1 MKEYFARFKYL
12 YITLVVI
19 LVVTIAATAVYMT
32 KQKAAAANKGKRMN
46 TECLTDERV
55 FDYADMLTD
64 TTSAINNLLDAVCD
78 LTDVDPY
85 EAYKTYVMQVASYM
99 AEREAEDSIGI
110 MVDPFSIMIIA
121 LIVAVS
127 YVLVN
132 LKKQEGKRTTTAST
146 YVERTPVMNNQVD
159 QFMTKSVTKRKI
171 ETSSS
176 SGGGGHSGGGGGHHV
191 SSGGHSHGGGGR
203 HR

>member
-1 MKEYFARFKYL
+1 
-12 YITLVVI
+12 
-19 LVVTIAATAVYMT
+19 
-32 KQKAAAANKGKRMN
+32 
-46 TECLTDERV
+46 
-55 FDYADMLTD
+55 
-64 TTSAINNLLDAVCD
+64 
-78 LTDVDPY
+78 
-85 EAYKTYVMQVASYM
+85 MQVAGYM
-99 AEREAEDSIGI
+99 AERDAEDSIGI

-191 SSGGHSHGGGGR
+191 SSSGHSHGGGGR